1 MDFMDFQTELLQTTS
16 EAMELSKLYLDCR
29 KQASHCFNQLQVLL
43 FKAGLHNTKKSPENK
58 IIELLASP
66 IFGQEAT
73 RLNEEMNNSTATYK
87 GLELCIKTHLAH
99 CSALQSVIKQQQQ
112 GEIAESVRLKYG
124 KENA

>member
-73 RLNEEMNNSTATYK
+73 RLNEEMNNNTATYK